1 MKHGTPSQAN
11 RGPKNPGRSVQ
22 PPPKGT
28 GIGSA
33 IEYNG
38 SGNFTAKYNYIHGMP
53 ADGIDLGAGNQ
64 SPTIEYNLFDGLG
77 YTSGAHPDPVQFV
90 GDDVNNALIAFNTI
104 YQPQGVMANDGLTIH
119 AQSGSTITDST
130 LANNVVIAT
139 GPNMSISL
147 NIGLFQDTGNVL
159 NGAVVTN
166 NYLDPTA
173 TFTSTGFGDTA
184 SEVEG
189 ANLTISNNVNLL
201 TGDTTAPTAGT
212 FATSDISGI
221 VASPDSGTEVT
232 GDSVTFTVKFDQAMT
247 VTGTP
252 TLSLNNGG
260 AAIYT
265 GGSGTSALTFNYTVG
280 TNDHSVSALAITQ
293 LSLPSGATI
302 KNSLGD
308 DANVSAAATT
318 FPDLGLTDTNSFGS
332 TSLEGIGNN
341 YFLYAAGTTTG
352 PELQYNGTAVT
363 VGEFGA
369 WAPIGAVQT
378 ANGYE
383 VAWKLSGSNLFTVWN
398 TDSNGNY
405 LSNPIGSVSGTSI
418 ALETMETTFNQD
430 LNGDGVVGQY
440 AAPNTTLQ
448 ISQSLTDAS
457 GAATIGAHATLELT
471 AADSAPVTFAAS
483 TGMLKVDQP
492 STFSSEIFGFTGDGT
507 LSSN

>member
-1 MKHGTPSQAN
+1 LQAKL
-11 RGPKNPGRSVQ
+11 PC
-22 PPPKGT
+22 
-28 GIGSA
+28 
-33 IEYNG
+33 
-38 SGNFTAKYNYIHGMP
+38 
-53 ADGIDLGAGNQ
+53 D
-64 SPTIEYNLFDGLG
+64 
-77 YTSGAHPDPVQFV
+77 
-90 GDDVNNALIAFNTI
+90 
-104 YQPQGVMANDGLTIH
+104 
-119 AQSGSTITDST
+119 
-130 LANNVVIAT
+130 
-139 GPNMSISL
+139 
-147 NIGLFQDTGNVL
+147 
-159 NGAVVTN
+159 
-166 NYLDPTA
+166 
-173 TFTSTGFGDTA
+173 
-184 SEVEG
+184 
-189 ANLTISNNVNLL
+189 
-201 TGDTTAPTAGT
+201 
-212 FATSDISGI
+212 
-221 VASPDSGTEVT
+221 
-232 GDSVTFTVKFDQAMT
+232 
-247 VTGTP
+247 
-252 TLSLNNGG
+252 
-260 AAIYT
+260 

-280 TNDHSVSALAITQ
+280 TDDHSVSALAITQ

-318 FPDLGLTDTNSFGS
+318 FPGLGLTDTNSFGS

-448 ISQSLTDAS
+448 ISQSLSDAS

-471 AADSAPVTFAAS
+471 AASAPVTFAAS

-507 LSSN
+507 LSGSDQIDLSGIDYNTVQGSYANGVLTVSDGSGDIAKLNFNGSYTLANFKLASDGNGGTIVYDPPVPDASKLSVNPTADGSPLSEGSFGSNLARFSNYMASTFATPGHVGGTVIAEASHSDQSFLSAPKHT